1 MLKFLV
7 VVDRRLDSAAET
19 GYFEMI
25 YKQVIPK
32 VPAYMGLNLSLRG
45 QRIIPKFQNSK
56 REKSPCARSSLQSI
70 YSLARLASSSSRP
83 RNKGGPGPTIMDLMQ
98 CLNFKTRLDREKELI
113 QRKIRSSTLY
123 RKPSFS
129 YNITV
134 HSKGRHNKLKE
145 QAMDKEEDNSVQD
158 EKQSASVVEN
168 IQCIGNKY
176 VDLSSSKIHTSSSA
190 DSKILGGTDWEKVTS
205 SYLQSTV
212 SQSSSASYQTP
223 TQRTVQEN
231 LKKSK
236 TVKATKKMSDTTEDT
251 TDSSAD
257 SKRKIHAKL
266 MKPPKISHFYA
277 VGLSLRTSYS
287 DAIISKIETENLVA
301 KKLISPSKSTNV
313 HKNTKGK
320 NSARKLLKT
329 GNRKPKSAA
338 SEHSAKSK
346 ALVAKP

>member
-1 MLKFLV
+1 M
-7 VVDRRLDSAAET
+7 VDRRTDSAAET

-45 QRIIPKFQNSK
+45 QRITPKFPPK

-83 RNKGGPGPTIMDLMQ
+83 RNKGPGPTIMDLMQ

-134 HSKGRHNKLKE
+134 HSKGRHNKIKE
-145 QAMDKEEDNSVQD
+145 QAVDKEDESLVQD
-158 EKQSASVVEN
+158 EKHSASVVEN
-168 IQCIGNKY
+168 MQCIGNKY

-190 DSKILGGTDWEKVTS
+190 DSKILGTDWEKVTS

-212 SQSSSASYQTP
+212 SPSSSATYQTP
-223 TQRTVQEN
+223 MQKRTLQEN

-236 TVKATKKMSDTTEDT
+236 TAKATFKMADTEDT

-301 KKLISPSKSTNV
+301 KKHTSPKSTNSV
-313 HKNTKGK
+313 HKNTKK

-329 GNRKPKSAA
+329 GNRKPKLAS

-346 ALVAKP
+346 ALAAKP